1 VEELVEDSSSD
12 EAVDTPNAKIV
23 LSGKIN
29 MVYDRYNDTTNAD
42 PVNDVKIVMKGEWKM
57 QNSNTTNLAQS
68 FMFEWK
74 GQPIDESLL
83 Q

>member
-1 VEELVEDSSSD
+1 
-12 EAVDTPNAKIV
+12 
-23 LSGKIN
+23 

-83 Q
+83 